1 MNVLIIEDEGL
12 SARELIQL
20 IKAVD
25 PGISIAAT
33 LESVE
38 QALAWFAS
46 NPQPDLIFSDIQLTD
61 GLSFE
66 IYHKIDITCPIIFC
80 TAFDEYLMN
89 AFETTAISY
98 LLKPI
103 TREKVAA
110 ALGKLNTLKTGL
122 LKDPMAFP
130 IQNLLKL
137 LRQPYKSTILVSLRE
152 KIIPLP
158 TKDIAYFYME
168 QTVVEVGTAQNR
180 KYFMTNSLDDIEKM
194 TDPEL
199 FFRANRQFLINRNA
213 IENAERFFSRK
224 LIVKLKADTPETI
237 VVSKAKASE
246 FLAWLANHQ

>member
-1 MNVLIIEDEGL
+1 MKVLIIEDEGL

-66 IYHKIDITCPIIFC
+66 IYHKVDIACPIIFC

-103 TREKVAA
+103 TREKVAG

-122 LKDPMAFP
+122 QKDPMAFP

-168 QTVVEVGTAQNR
+168 QTVVEVCTAQNH

-224 LIVKLKADTPETI
+224 LVVKLKADTPETI

>member
-1 MNVLIIEDEGL
+1 MNVLIIEDERL

-66 IYHKIDITCPIIFC
+66 IYHKVDIACPIIFC

-103 TREKVAA
+103 TREKVAG

-122 LKDPMAFP
+122 QKDPMAFP

-168 QTVVEVGTAQNR
+168 QTVVEVCTAQNH
-180 KYFMTNSLDDIEKM
+180 KYFMTNSLDEIEKM

-224 LIVKLKADTPETI
+224 LVVKLKADTPETI

>member
-1 MNVLIIEDEGL
+1 MKVLIIEDEAL

-20 IKAVD
+20 ITAADSDIHIV
-25 PGISIAAT
+25 AT

-38 QALAWFAS
+38 QSLAWLEV

-66 IYHKIDITCPIIFC
+66 IYHKVNITCPIIFC

-103 TREKVAA
+103 TKEKVTG

-122 LKDPMAFP
+122 QKESPDISM
-130 IQNLLKL
+130 QKLLRL

-152 KIIPLP
+152 KIIPVQ
-158 TKDIAYFYME
+158 TEDIAYFYME
-168 QTVVEVGTAQNR
+168 QTVVEVGTTRNQ
-180 KYFMTNSLDDIEKM
+180 KYFMTSSLDEIEKM
-194 TDPEL
+194 TDPGL

-213 IENAERFFSRK
+213 VENAERFFSRK
-224 LIVKLKADTPETI
+224 LVIKLKVDTPETI

-246 FLAWLANHQ
+246 FLHWLSNLQ